1 MALNG
6 SAGAFVLQQG
16 EAATL
21 VFLSS
26 SEADVI
32 TASTTGQASYTTAI
46 CVAFNGKNQWGDI
59 ASLPHRSS
67 GVRRTLFWRFT
78 ARSAASVLS
87 AHAKRYSAAAH

>member
-1 MALNG
+1 MTVPPGLPVSSGVITVLSNQSSGPLTLSAGAGMALNG

-46 CVAFNGKNQWGDI
+46 CVAFNGKNQW
-59 ASLPHRSS
+59 
-67 GVRRTLFWRFT
+67 
-78 ARSAASVLS
+78 
-87 AHAKRYSAAAH
+87 

>member
-1 MALNG
+1 SYLRFTYSGAKTVTVPPGLPISSGVVTVLSNQSSGPLTLSAGASMTLNG

-32 TASTTGQASYTTAI
+32 TASTTG
-46 CVAFNGKNQWGDI
+46 
-59 ASLPHRSS
+59 
-67 GVRRTLFWRFT
+67 
-78 ARSAASVLS
+78 
-87 AHAKRYSAAAH
+87 